1 MKKLLIL
8 TVFLLILLPSS
19 KVFAFEEPIA
29 GISPALT
36 AYETYIDDIPDKGT
50 ETYIETYSL
59 LFGVDSDLVR
69 AVINGESDGNPKA
82 YNRNRNGS
90 HDRGLMQ
97 INSCNFKWLSEELG
111 ITDFYDPRQNIKA
124 GCYMLGQLSR
134 RYDNMHRV
142 LMSYNMGE
150 RKAKKLFKS
159 GTTSS
164 KYSRKAMRKFNQLKG
179 EMNYE

>member
-36 AYETYIDDIPDKGT
+36 AYETHIDSVPDEGT

-69 AVINGESDGNPKA
+69 AVISGESDGDANA
-82 YNRNRNGS
+82 YHRNRDGS

-97 INSCNFKWLSEELG
+97 INSCNFEWLSEELG
-111 ITDFYDPRQNIKA
+111 ITDFYDPKQNIKA
-124 GCYMLGQLSR
+124 GCYMLGQLSKK
-134 RYDNMHRV
+134 YDNTHRI
-142 LMSYNMGE
+142 LMCYNMGE
-150 RKAKKLFKS
+150 SRTRKLFKG

-164 KYSRKAMRKFNQLKG
+164 EYSRKVMRKFNQLKG
-179 EMNYE
+179 ERKL